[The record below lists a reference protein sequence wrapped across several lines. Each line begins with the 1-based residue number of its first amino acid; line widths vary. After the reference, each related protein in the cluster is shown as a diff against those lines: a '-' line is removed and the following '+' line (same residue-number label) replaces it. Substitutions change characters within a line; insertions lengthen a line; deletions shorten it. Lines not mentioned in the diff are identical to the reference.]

1 MKYDRIKNGSWET
14 NSTPTVSNTVD
25 IPSQRSLL
33 PCLAA
38 AFFAT
43 TSRITEQTM
52 IIRKERPVMRQ
63 LMTKEYKDN
72 QVGSSCMGYQQVRAN
87 VVILYTITIG
97 KLESAWEIIF
107 PMTAGAYATRY

>member
-43 TSRITEQTM
+43 TSRITELTM
-52 IIRKERPVMRQ
+52 TIRKDRTVMEPF
-63 LMTKEYKDN
+63 MTIEYHIN
-72 QVGSSCMGYQQVRAN
+72 QSGKKFASYQQPN
-87 VVILYTITIG
+87 VA
-97 KLESAWEIIF
+97 S
-107 PMTAGAYATRY
+107 